1 MSKSRWIGSGFAS
14 LAGIFGVCLALAE
27 ETTLQKQETSSKA
40 AQSLAAQ
47 NQGTA
52 GNAQQDGGPLADR
65 VADARQRAV
74 LMDEIYQSTLNVM
87 HERYFHGD
95 RAVVPA
101 RAMEDIFEEM
111 KHQTRVEAKWISASL
126 EPMSLNHKPKTDFEK
141 QAAAA
146 ISAGK
151 AAVETV
157 EGDYFR
163 RATAIPLGAGCIA
176 CHQGFFRDGSKKPKF
191 AGLVISVPLK
201 DQIAAQQESTEQT
214 QSKP

>member
-1 MSKSRWIGSGFAS
+1 MSTPCWTGYDVVRRAVS
-14 LAGIFGVCLALAE
+14 LAICLACAGEVVAE
-27 ETTLQKQETSSKA
+27 EKQSA
-40 AQSLAAQ
+40 ASEKRIAA
-47 NQGTA
+47 
-52 GNAQQDGGPLADR
+52 
-65 VADARQRAV
+65 ARERAV
-74 LMDEIYQSTLNVM
+74 LMHGIYQSTLDVM
-87 HERYFHGD
+87 HERYFHND

-201 DQIAAQQESTEQT
+201 DQIAAQQEPTEQT
-214 QSKP
+214 QSMP